1 MKFLLQNNSISI
13 NVARFTVVLKVFLNH
28 FIRYVAR
35 TPNTIPNRPKVPTP
49 ISLRKFWVLFL
60 QPPRRS
66 TFQAF
71 NNIANVQRWSVFDVD
86 MHVVF
91 AHNAFKYL
99 DILRIT
105 NLLHKLTASLLDVTI
120 QNFIS
125 IFCNPNYVG
134 RKPRYCVATNS
145 LFFTHKVKLAI
156 CVATESLALKAH
168 SFN

>member
-1 MKFLLQNNSISI
+1 MKFLLQNNSVSI
-13 NVARFTVVLKVFLNH
+13 NVARFTVMLKVFFNH
-28 FIRYVAR
+28 FICYVAC
-35 TPNTIPNRPKVPTP
+35 TPYTIPNRPKVSPP

-60 QPPRRS
+60 QPAGRS

-71 NNIANVQRWSVFDVD
+71 YNVANVQRWSVFDVD

-91 AHNAFKYL
+91 AHNTFKYL

-105 NLLHKLTASLLDVTI
+105 NLLYKITASLLNI
-120 QNFIS
+120 ALQNFIS

-134 RKPRYCVATNS
+134 RKPRYCMAANS